1 MIIIEIILAMFIL
14 EYVSVK
20 IVNKISNGQFFKDLW
35 EFVDKIL
42 C

>member
-20 IVNKISNGQFFKDLW
+20 IVNKISNGQFFNDLGNFI
-35 EFVDKIL
+35 EKL
-42 C
+42 LS